1 MLDFIRIACAVPPV
15 KVADPAKNATDI
27 SNYIA
32 KANENAVDVLV
43 FPEMALT
50 GYTCADLF
58 FQETL
63 LQASMDGLK
72 KILTTSR
79 QYPAVTVAVGL
90 PVVLTG
96 QMYNCAAILSG
107 GVLRGLVPKTYLPN
121 YSEFYER
128 RWFSSSEDLQ
138 QKTVSS
144 DALGLEGDY
153 SIPVG
158 RDLLFEIGDGT
169 LLGAEVCEDMW
180 TPMPPSTLMT
190 LNGAE
195 VIINLSASNEV
206 VGKRA
211 YRRDLVCHQSSVC
224 GCVYMYCSSGSTES
238 TADLVFSG
246 HSVIAAGGTVL
257 AENQKIIDTDY
268 LLVQDADLGKI
279 RSKRR
284 HNKSVKDAISLYSKV
299 EPMRRVVCD
308 TKPLRSDGSLMTVD
322 KSPFVPDDPSALAQ
336 RCKDIFAIQ
345 VAGLKQRLATIGT
358 KAVVG
363 VSGGLDSTLAL
374 LVAVEAMRQ
383 LGRPLTDVHGVM
395 LPCFGTSD
403 RTYQNA
409 MNLIIALG
417 ISRKEINIR
426 DAVATH
432 FRDIGHDIGKHDGT
446 YENSQARER
455 TQVLM
460 DYAGVIGG
468 IVVGTGD
475 LSELALG
482 WCTYNGDHMS
492 MYGVNASVPKTM
504 IGPMLTVLSGEK
516 VFFSCRQYLL
526 DVVATPISPELLP
539 PDVSGNI
546 SQQTEAL
553 VGPYALHDFFLY
565 YMLHYGYTPTKIFHL
580 ACRAFEG
587 EYDAASVK
595 KWIGVFYRRFFSQQF
610 KRNCMPD
617 GVKVGSVCLSPRGD
631 WRMPSDAS
639 ASIWLQEIDNLWPL

>member
-15 KVADPAKNATDI
+15 KVADPAKNAADI
-27 SNYIA
+27 CAYIA
-32 KANENAVDVLV
+32 KADESNVDVLL
-43 FPEMALT
+43 FPEMSLT

-63 LQASMDGLK
+63 LQSSIDGLK
-72 KILTTSR
+72 QILACSR
-79 QYPAVTVAVGL
+79 NHPAITLAVGL

-96 QMYNCAAILSG
+96 QMYNCAAVISG

-138 QKTVSS
+138 QKNVSAA
-144 DALGLEGDY
+144 ALGLEGEEL
-153 SIPVG
+153 IPVG
-158 RDLLFEIGDGT
+158 RDLLFQIGDGT

-195 VIINLSASNEV
+195 VIINLSASNET
-206 VGKRA
+206 VGKRN
-211 YRRDLVCHQSSVC
+211 YRRDLVRHQSSVC
-224 GCVYMYCSSGSTES
+224 GCVYVYCSSGSTES

-257 AENQKIIDTDY
+257 TENQALIDTDY
-268 LLVQDADLGKI
+268 MLIQDADLGKI

-299 EPMRRVVCD
+299 EPMRCVVCCCGG
-308 TKPLRSDGSLMTVD
+308 LRSDGSLLRVD
-322 KSPFVPDDPSALAQ
+322 KNPFVPDDRALVEQ
-336 RCKDIFAIQ
+336 RCRSIFAIQ

-358 KAVVG
+358 KAVIG

-374 LVAVEAMRQ
+374 LVTVEAMRQ
-383 LGRPLTDVHGVM
+383 LGRPATDVYGVTM
-395 LPCFGTSD
+395 PCFGTTD

-409 MNLIIALG
+409 VAMMTALG
-417 ISRKEINIR
+417 ISQKEINIR
-426 DAVATH
+426 DAVTCH
-432 FRDIGHDIGKHDGT
+432 FRDIGHDVSKHDGT

-455 TQVLM
+455 TQILM
-460 DYAGVIGG
+460 DYASVVGG

-492 MYGVNASVPKTM
+492 MYGVNASLPKTM
-504 IGPMLTVLSGEK
+504 IGPMITVLAEDEK
-516 VFFSCRQYLL
+516 FAACREYLL

-539 PDVSGNI
+539 PDESGKI
-546 SQQTEAL
+546 SQQTEDL

-565 YMLHYGYTPTKIFHL
+565 YMLHYGYTPTKIYHL
-580 ACRAFEG
+580 ACRAFTG
-587 EYDAASVK
+587 EYDSATVK
-595 KWIGVFYRRFFSQQF
+595 KWMRVFYRRFFSQQF
-610 KRNCMPD
+610 KRNCLPD

-631 WRMPSDAS
+631 WRMPSDA
-639 ASIWLQEIDNLWPL
+639 AAAIWLSEIEKL